1 MCRHSLA
8 RTAADSE
15 RLVIYIVRYRSESA
29 AAWAGQM
36 ETLDKLRAQK
46 KEIEDAK
53 ARDHRKNQ
61 LLEEA
66 ESIRNQ
72 IRSWGIVPVA

>member
-1 MCRHSLA
+1 
-8 RTAADSE
+8 
-15 RLVIYIVRYRSESA
+15 
-29 AAWAGQM
+29 M